1 MAVALFFETEPIPA
15 GSPQYLVFPA
25 DGSAVVLSR
34 ISDGGRKGQNVW
46 RAGVMPAATTALTR
60 EPSAL
65 VVSEVD
71 EQQYAARG
79 VPSNLATKAQ
89 AAHAKAPLT
98 DMTVADLGDVVE
110 DVALSHSTLDQW
122 NRDGRRRAPITQTA
136 APVSQAPFVQ
146 VNVPSTPVVPEP
158 VVIDQPVT
166 PTATDSD
173 TVVMQE
179 SRKVCFVPA
188 PEVAKRYVHRDI
200 RGVQDFDT
208 FDRLLSRNHN
218 VALYGPTGSAKTT
231 VALAYAAHKGLKVA
245 MVSGSVTL
253 EPSQIFGAYA
263 QDGKGGWYWQD
274 GIVTEV
280 VRDGGIIILDEI
292 NFIPGKIATVLFPLL
307 QSGTRHLTLLDH
319 GGETIKAHPDLHIF
333 STWNPR
339 YAGTMEL
346 NAALR
351 NRFAVQ
357 IEWGYDDVVEKRL
370 VKSKAVREMAAKLR
384 DAVDADV
391 IYTPIPTNALVEF
404 CEFAE
409 LLSVDWAVGN
419 FLDRFEDDEKQSVK
433 VAIDALLVDIKSDF
447 GQAEVTPEPEVVE
460 TDLTNDE
467 ALRTVADL
475 NL

>member
-34 ISDGGRKGQNVW
+34 ISDGGRKGHNVW
-46 RAGVMPAATTALTR
+46 RAGVMPAATTVLTR

-79 VPSNLATKAQ
+79 VPGGLATKAQ

-98 DMTVADLGDVVE
+98 DMTVADLGNVVE

-136 APVSQAPFVQ
+136 APVSQTPFVQ
-146 VNVPSTPVVPEP
+146 VNVPSTPEPEP
-158 VVIDQPVT
+158 VVIDAPVT
-166 PTATDSD
+166 PAATDSD
-173 TVVMQE
+173 STVVQE

-188 PEVAKRYVHRDI
+188 PEVAKKYVHRDI

-339 YAGTMEL
+339 YAGTMDL

-357 IEWGYDDVVEKRL
+357 IEWGYDDAVEKRL
-370 VKSKAVREMAAKLR
+370 IKSKAVREIGTKMRAQVA
-384 DAVDADV
+384 ADV
-391 IYTPIPTNALVEF
+391 LYTPIPTNALVEF

-409 LLSVDWAVGN
+409 LLGVDWAVGN
-419 FLDRFEDDEKQSVK
+419 FIDRFEDDEKSVVK
-433 VAIDALLVDIKSDF
+433 TVFDPILDALREDF
-447 GQAEVTPEPEVVE
+447 GEAVVTPEPEVVE
-460 TDLTNDE
+460 SDVTADD